1 MKRKYFLLIIMV
13 IPYLCFA
20 QENEKSIKLEK
31 YLGNFQN
38 YNDSSYYEFLKL
50 GDNEFNHIVKEAYEA
65 IEIASPELLN
75 ITRSNI
81 SYRNAQGK
89 FLQVVAQRYSHI
101 LETLIRIPIFVKAKI
116 LSSQEV
122 GKGGFSQINLKLEP
136 ELIIKGK
143 ELFLNQ
149 PDFEVFYRRY
159 EMVPEEVDYKIGKSY
174 LFPLWDRGEPEN
186 QIFAIATWVSGDGSR
201 FLVEDSVLH
210 DENDFFK
217 MGIEVSWD
225 EFVKNINEMI
235 SCIINEKVL
244 DKYILPNHYR
254 SGRGIK

>member
-1 MKRKYFLLIIMV
+1 MKRKYFFIIIV
-13 IPYLCFA
+13 IPFLCLA
-20 QENEKSIKLEK
+20 QENDKNIKLADYLKSIENQHLE
-31 YLGNFQN
+31 N
-38 YNDSSYYEFLKL
+38 YSTVASLSTTD
-50 GDNEFNHIVKEAYEA
+50 FNHLLKEAYEA
-65 IEIASPELLN
+65 IEIASSDLLK
-75 ITRSNI
+75 ITQADVN
-81 SYRNAQGK
+81 YRNANSN
-89 FLQVVAQRYSHI
+89 LLRQVEARYSSI
-101 LETLIRIPIFVKAKI
+101 LGTLIRIPIFVKAKI

-122 GKGGFSQINLKLEP
+122 SKGGFSQINLRLEP

-143 ELFLNQ
+143 EIFLNQ

-159 EMVPEEVDYKIGKSY
+159 EMVLEEVDYKIGKSY

-186 QIFAIATWVSGDGSR
+186 QIFAIATWISGNGSR

-217 MGIEVSWD
+217 IGIEVSWD

>member
-1 MKRKYFLLIIMV
+1 MKRKYFFIIIV
-13 IPYLCFA
+13 IPFLCLA
-20 QENEKSIKLEK
+20 QESDKNVKLTNYLKSIENQELDSYEK
-31 YLGNFQN
+31 VAALNT
-38 YNDSSYYEFLKL
+38 K
-50 GDNEFNHIVKEAYEA
+50 EFNHLLKEAYEA
-65 IEIASPELLN
+65 IEIASSDLLK
-75 ITRSNI
+75 I
-81 SYRNAQGK
+81 SQSDANYKEVSRNLLRGV
-89 FLQVVAQRYSHI
+89 LERYSYS
-101 LETLIRIPIFVKAKI
+101 LETFIRIPIFVKAKI
-116 LSSQEV
+116 LSSQEFS
-122 GKGGFSQINLKLEP
+122 KGGFGQINLRLEP

-143 ELFLNQ
+143 ELFLNH
-149 PDFEVFYRRY
+149 
-159 EMVPEEVDYKIGKSY
+159 KIGKSY

-186 QIFAIATWVSGDGSR
+186 QIFAIATWISGDGSR
-201 FLVEDSVLH
+201 FLVEDNVLH